1 MSFGLWH
8 WTQRSKRMGAT
19 SLVKVGAADKV
30 AIAHR
35 ALVNTREC
43 IGAMHAAYQSSSF
56 LKRTGSLPE
65 GLCHHR
71 SMHGYRTELSAW
83 DKLTGSIPLSGAR
96 AAVIK
101 QTYLLFGLSVVSAL
115 AGGYIGATSETLA
128 RFFSGWMGWIIA
140 ILLLNAVPRIAMA
153 VRHNPVMGVS
163 ALVLDGFVSGIA
175 ISPLLYV
182 ASLVAPTLITA
193 ALMITACVFIGV
205 TGYVMMSGRT
215 FSAPRG
221 LMAGLFFA
229 IIGAV
234 VLNAF
239 LNIGF
244 LGVLISFAIGAFGV
258 FVLIFSTSS
267 VLNTPDADS
276 PIPGALMLFAGV
288 FNVFVATLNIL
299 LRLLGGGR
307 RS

>member
-1 MSFGLWH
+1 M
-8 WTQRSKRMGAT
+8 
-19 SLVKVGAADKV
+19 
-30 AIAHR
+30 
-35 ALVNTREC
+35 N
-43 IGAMHAAYQSSSF
+43 
-56 LKRTGSLPE
+56 
-65 GLCHHR
+65 
-71 SMHGYRTELSAW
+71 GYRTELSAW
-83 DKLTGSIPLSGAR
+83 DKLTGTIPLSGAR

-101 QTYLLFGLSVVSAL
+101 QTYMLFGLSVVSAL

-128 RFFSGWMGWIIA
+128 RFFSGWLGWIAA
-140 ILLLNAVPRIAMA
+140 ILLLNAVPMVAMA
-153 VRHNPVMGVS
+153 VRHNPVLGVS

-175 ISPLLYV
+175 ISPLLFV
-182 ASLVAPTLITA
+182 ASLVAPSLITA
-193 ALMITACVFIGV
+193 ALMITAFVFLGV

-221 LMAGLFFA
+221 LMTGLFFA
-229 IIGAV
+229 IMGAV
-234 VLNAF
+234 ILNAF

-244 LGVLISFAIGAFGV
+244 LGVLVSFGIGAFGV
-258 FVLIFSTSS
+258 CVLVFSTSN
-267 VLNTPDADS
+267 VLSTPDADS